1 MAEPEPEEEAGTR
14 IVMYLT
20 FLRFTMRRPEA
31 EYRTPGTLGGGTK
44 GAGGAEDGPA
54 TAPESVSVDETEE
67 EEGGG
72 EGERR
77 RLRGRGTAAAALHGL
92 HLQRRRPWSQNRC
105 GEHFLH

>member
-1 MAEPEPEEEAGTR
+1 
-14 IVMYLT
+14 MYLT
-20 FLRFTMRRPEA
+20 FLRFTMRRPDA

-44 GAGGAEDGPA
+44 GVAGAEDGPA
-54 TAPESVSVDETEE
+54 TAPESVSVDEAEE

-92 HLQRRRPWSQNRC
+92 QR
-105 GEHFLH
+105 